1 MTGAER
7 RAVKEGE
14 GSKMEIRVIEN
25 NKDEG
30 KLSFIL
36 KNSNSAFA
44 NTIRRLIVD
53 EVPVMA
59 IDEVEFRDNSSVLYD
74 EMIAHRLG
82 LIPLKTDLK
91 SYKLIEKPEDRESL
105 KHTVKLVLKAK
116 GPSIVYSS
124 ELKSKDPSIVPVEK
138 NFPIVK
144 LLKGQSI
151 ELEATAI
158 LGRGKFHAKWNPGHV
173 FHRYKPNLELG
184 NVKNPEEVVDKT
196 HGNIFEIKNG
206 KLEVAK
212 DNIFGVD
219 LAGAAEEASNG
230 AIKEGKDTDILITV
244 ESWGQLSCKEM
255 LLRAMDEL
263 DAMLDEFGEKV
274 KSLP

>member
-82 LIPLKTDLK
+82 LIPLKTHLK
-91 SYKLIEKPEDRESL
+91 IR
-105 KHTVKLVLKAK
+105 
-116 GPSIVYSS
+116 
-124 ELKSKDPSIVPVEK
+124 
-138 NFPIVK
+138 
-144 LLKGQSI
+144 
-151 ELEATAI
+151 
-158 LGRGKFHAKWNPGHV
+158 
-173 FHRYKPNLELG
+173 
-184 NVKNPEEVVDKT
+184 KT
-196 HGNIFEIKNG
+196 HI
-206 KLEVAK
+206 
-212 DNIFGVD
+212 
-219 LAGAAEEASNG
+219 S
-230 AIKEGKDTDILITV
+230 T
-244 ESWGQLSCKEM
+244 
-255 LLRAMDEL
+255 
-263 DAMLDEFGEKV
+263 
-274 KSLP
+274 